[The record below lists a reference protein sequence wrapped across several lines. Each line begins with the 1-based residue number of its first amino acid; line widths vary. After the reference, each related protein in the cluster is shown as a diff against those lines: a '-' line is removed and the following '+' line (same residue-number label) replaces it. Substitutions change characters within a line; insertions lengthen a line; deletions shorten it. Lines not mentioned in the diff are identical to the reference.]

1 MKTHKNPAEERENLL
16 IQAQN
21 LYKQKYNKFPEE
33 DGYKL
38 NHIYKNEII
47 FASSEDSVKAYIKYK
62 SRDKQFLKNTLYL
75 VVIEVAV
82 LIACYYMYKHEF
94 IDDYIWGII
103 IFLVMWVVIISGIAV
118 RLHNIKNKNL
128 RIIYHEHIVSVKL
141 HKQKVKLI

>member
-1 MKTHKNPAEERENLL
+1 MKKNKALAEERENLL

-21 LYKQKYNKFPEE
+21 LYKQKYEKFPEE
-33 DGYKL
+33 EGYKIH
-38 NHIYKNEII
+38 HIDNKEII
-47 FASSEDSVKAYIKYK
+47 FATSADSLKAYLKHK
-62 SRDKQFLKNTLYL
+62 HRDKQFLKNTLYL

-118 RLHNIKNKNL
+118 RLHNIKNENL
-128 RIIYHEHIVSVKL
+128 RIIYHEHIVSVRL